1 MHTYFIVEYQ
11 ANNDGSCI
19 AIAPLGYTV
28 ENAEQEA
35 NMVSAFFSKCASA
48 AISACDTHT
57 VMIVDSE
64 GEVWRGY
71 KQVLRHGHEVDEES
85 NE

>member
-11 ANNDGSCI
+11 ANNDGSCS

-48 AISACDTHT
+48 AISTCDTHT

>member
-1 MHTYFIVEYQ
+1 MQTLFILEYQ
-11 ANNDGSCI
+11 AQNDGTASALPPI
-19 AIAPLGYTV
+19 GYQV

-57 VMIVDSE
+57 VMIVNSE

-85 NE
+85 IE